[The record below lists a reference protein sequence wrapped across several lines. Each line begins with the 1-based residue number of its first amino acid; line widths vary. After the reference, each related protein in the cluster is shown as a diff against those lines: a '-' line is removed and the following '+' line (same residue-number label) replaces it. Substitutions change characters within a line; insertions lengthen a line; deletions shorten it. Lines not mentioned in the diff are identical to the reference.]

1 MSDSL
6 ASSSSGSDGGSS
18 SDPLCS
24 AMAADTRLWTAG
36 DLCMSMDVCLCRP
49 LGLTGVAGFLWLS
62 SSSIASNLAVSWLTM
77 P

>member
-18 SDPLCS
+18 SDPLYS

-36 DLCMSMDVCLCRP
+36 DLCMSMEVFLYSA
-49 LGLTGVAGFLWLS
+49 LGLVGVTGFL
-62 SSSIASNLAVSWLTM
+62 
-77 P
+77 